1 MTEETNNIENH
12 SVGGSVAVGRD
23 VTVGGRSTVR
33 GNATFNRDVYISG
46 WLNARNIR
54 GAGKGLYETVDKL
67 NSAYPNPENGW
78 FALVG
83 NTLPA
88 DIYRAWGG
96 EWVATGQKGGEP
108 VLELAKLT
116 ELSESLEN
124 EISARVAADEALKK
138 AVDAEVTARAN
149 GDKELSD
156 ALAKEIADREKAIAD
171 EILARTTAIDKAIEA
186 EAAARTKDIAAEAKA
201 REDADAAETKAR
213 TTAIDKAIEAEAAA
227 RTKDIAAEA
236 KAREDADAA
245 ETKARTAAIEA
256 EAQARDTAIFAE
268 ATARS
273 NADTALQTAM
283 NENVKELKGA
293 DTEHESRLL
302 ALEQS
307 EWPLSLELS
316 INPILIEFTGS
327 EKDASVSWKIM
338 RKGVGVTPTALTFK
352 QDGVALVAGLTASG
366 SINAKVNK
374 LGDTVFEIAVEA
386 EGMKKSAS
394 KKLTMVLPV
403 YMGFAGASDAAGLA
417 ITKLSKYAPL
427 ASPAGTYKIKNNAD
441 GIYLWLCVPDTMT
454 INKVTSSGFTV
465 PMREVQIGQTEL
477 GGYKC
482 YRSSNAIVA
491 GEYTYTIS

>member
-23 VTVGGRSTVR
+23 VTVGGRSTIR

-124 EISARVAADEALKK
+124 EISDRVAADEALKK

-171 EILARTTAIDKAIEA
+171 EVL
-186 EAAARTKDIAAEAKA
+186 
-201 REDADAAETKAR
+201 AR

-256 EAQARDTAIFAE
+256 EAQARDTAISAE

-327 EKDASVSWKIM
+327 EKDTSVAWKIM
-338 RKGVGVTPTALTFK
+338 RKGVGVTPTVLTFK
-352 QDGVALVAGLTASG
+352 QDGVALSAELVANG

-417 ITKLSKYAPL
+417 ITELSKYAPL
-427 ASPAGTYKIKNNAD
+427 SSPAGTYKIKNNAD

-465 PMREVQIGQTEL
+465 PMREVQTGQTEL

>member
-33 GNATFNRDVYISG
+33 GNATFDRDVYISG

-83 NTLPA
+83 DTLPA
-88 DIYRAWGG
+88 NIYRAWGG
-96 EWVATGQKGGEP
+96 EWKATGQKGGEP

-124 EISARVAADEALKK
+124 EVSARVAADEALKK
-138 AVDAEVTARAN
+138 AIDAEVTARTN

-156 ALAKEIADREKAIAD
+156 ALTKEIADREKAIAD
-171 EILARTTAIDKAIEA
+171 EVLARTTAINE
-186 EAAARTKDIAAEAKA
+186 
-201 REDADAAETKAR
+201 
-213 TTAIDKAIEAEAAA
+213 AIEAEAAA

-256 EAQARDTAIFAE
+256 EAQARDTAISAE

-283 NENVKELKGA
+283 NKNVKELKGA

-327 EKDASVSWKIM
+327 EKDTSVAWKIM
-338 RKGVGVTPTALTFK
+338 RKGVGVTPTVLTFK
-352 QDGVALVAGLTASG
+352 QDGVALSAELVANG

-403 YMGFAGASDAAGLA
+403 YMGFAGASDASGLA
-417 ITKLSKYAPL
+417 ITGLSKYAPL
-427 ASPAGTYKIKNNAD
+427 TSPAGTYKIKNNAD

-465 PMREVQIGQTEL
+465 PMREVQTGQTEL

>member
-33 GNATFNRDVYISG
+33 GNATFDRDVYISG

-83 NTLPA
+83 DTLPA

-96 EWVATGQKGGEP
+96 EWKATGQKGGEP

-116 ELSESLEN
+116 ELSEPLEN
-124 EISARVAADEALKK
+124 EVSARVAADEALKK
-138 AVDAEVTARAN
+138 AIDAEVTARTN

-156 ALAKEIADREKAIAD
+156 ALTKEIADREKAIAD
-171 EILARTTAIDKAIEA
+171 EVLARTTAINE
-186 EAAARTKDIAAEAKA
+186 
-201 REDADAAETKAR
+201 
-213 TTAIDKAIEAEAAA
+213 AIEAEAAA

-256 EAQARDTAIFAE
+256 EAQARDTAISAE

-283 NENVKELKGA
+283 NKNVKELKGA

-327 EKDASVSWKIM
+327 EKDTSVAWKIM
-338 RKGVGVTPTALTFK
+338 RKGVGVTPTVLTFK
-352 QDGVALVAGLTASG
+352 QDGVALSAELVANG

-403 YMGFAGASDAAGLA
+403 YMGFAGASDASGLA
-417 ITKLSKYAPL
+417 ITGLSKYAPL
-427 ASPAGTYKIKNNAD
+427 TSPAGTYKIKNNAD

-465 PMREVQIGQTEL
+465 PMREVQTGQTEL

>member
-23 VTVGGRSTVR
+23 VTVGGRSTIR

-54 GAGKGLYETVDKL
+54 GAGKGLYETVEKL

-83 NTLPA
+83 DTLPA

-96 EWVATGQKGGEP
+96 EWKATGQKGGEP

-124 EISARVAADEALKK
+124 EVSARVAADEALKK
-138 AVDAEVTARAN
+138 AIDAEVTARTN
-149 GDKELSD
+149 GDKELSE
-156 ALAKEIADREKAIAD
+156 ALTKEIADREKAIAD
-171 EILARTTAIDKAIEA
+171 EVLARTTAINE
-186 EAAARTKDIAAEAKA
+186 
-201 REDADAAETKAR
+201 
-213 TTAIDKAIEAEAAA
+213 
-227 RTKDIAAEA
+227 
-236 KAREDADAA
+236 
-245 ETKARTAAIEA
+245 AIEA
-256 EAQARDTAIFAE
+256 EAQARDTAISDE

-273 NADTALQTAM
+273 EADKALQTAM
-283 NENVKELKGA
+283 DKNVTELKGA

-307 EWPLSLELS
+307 EWPLSLELT

-338 RKGVGVTPTALTFK
+338 RKGVGVTPTVLTFK
-352 QDGVALVAGLTASG
+352 QDGVALSAELSANG

-374 LGDTVFEIAVEA
+374 LGDTVFEIEVEA
-386 EGMKKSAS
+386 DGMQKSAS

-417 ITKLSKYAPL
+417 ITELSKYAPL

-454 INKVTSSGFTV
+454 INRVTSSGFTV
-465 PMREVQIGQTEL
+465 PMREVQTGQTEL

>member
-83 NTLPA
+83 DTLPA

-96 EWVATGQKGGEP
+96 EWKATGQKGGEP
-108 VLELAKLT
+108 VLEIAKLT

-124 EISARVAADEALKK
+124 EVSARVAADEALKK
-138 AVDAEVTARAN
+138 AIDAEVTARTN

-156 ALAKEIADREKAIAD
+156 ALTKEIADREKAIAD
-171 EILARTTAIDKAIEA
+171 EVLARTTAITKAIEA
-186 EAAARTKDIAAEAKA
+186 EADARTKAIAAEAKA
-201 REDADAAETKAR
+201 REDADVAET
-213 TTAIDKAIEAEAAA
+213 T
-227 RTKDIAAEA
+227 
-236 KAREDADAA
+236 
-245 ETKARTAAIEA
+245 ARTAAIEA
-256 EAQARDTAIFAE
+256 EAQARGAAISDE

-273 NADTALQTAM
+273 EADKALQTAM
-283 NENVKELKGA
+283 DKNVTELKGA

-327 EKDASVSWKIM
+327 EKDTTVAWKIM
-338 RKGVGVTPTALTFK
+338 RKGVGVTPTELTFK
-352 QDGVALVAGLTASG
+352 QNGVALAAGLTASG

-374 LGDTVFEIAVEA
+374 LGDTVFEIVVTAD
-386 EGMKKSAS
+386 GMKGSTS

-403 YMGFAGASDAAGLA
+403 YMGFAGASDASGLA
-417 ITKLSKYAPL
+417 ITGLSKYAPL
-427 ASPAGTYKIKNNAD
+427 TSPAGTYKIKNNAD

-465 PMREVQIGQTEL
+465 PMREVQTGQTEL

>member
-54 GAGKGLYETVDKL
+54 GAGKGLYETVEKL

-96 EWVATGQKGGEP
+96 VWEATGQKGGEP

-124 EISARVAADEALKK
+124 EVSARVAADEALKK
-138 AVDAEVTARAN
+138 AIDAEVTARAN

-156 ALAKEIADREKAIAD
+156 ALTKEIADREKAIAD
-171 EILARTTAIDKAIEA
+171 EILARTTAINE
-186 EAAARTKDIAAEAKA
+186 
-201 REDADAAETKAR
+201 
-213 TTAIDKAIEAEAAA
+213 AIEAEAAA

-256 EAQARDTAIFAE
+256 EAQARDTAISAE

-293 DTEHESRLL
+293 DTLHENRLL

-327 EKDASVSWKIM
+327 EKDTSVAWKIM
-338 RKGVGVTPTALTFK
+338 RKGVGVTPTVLTFK
-352 QDGVALVAGLTASG
+352 QDGVALSAELVANG
-366 SINAKVNK
+366 SISTKVNK

-386 EGMKKSAS
+386 DGMKKSAS

-417 ITKLSKYAPL
+417 ITELSKYAPL
-427 ASPAGTYKIKNNAD
+427 TSPAGTYKIKNNAD

-465 PMREVQIGQTEL
+465 PMREVQTGQTEL

>member
-23 VTVGGRSTVR
+23 VTVGGRSIVR
-33 GNATFNRDVYISG
+33 GNATFDRDVYISG

-83 NTLPA
+83 DTLPA
-88 DIYRAWGG
+88 DLYQAWGG
-96 EWVATGQKGGEP
+96 EWKATGQKGGEP

-124 EISARVAADEALKK
+124 EVSARVAADEALKK
-138 AVDAEVTARAN
+138 AIDAEVTARTN

-156 ALAKEIADREKAIAD
+156 ALTKEIADREKAIAD
-171 EILARTTAIDKAIEA
+171 EVLARTTAINEAIEA

-201 REDADAAETKAR
+201 REDADVAET
-213 TTAIDKAIEAEAAA
+213 T
-227 RTKDIAAEA
+227 
-236 KAREDADAA
+236 
-245 ETKARTAAIEA
+245 ARTAAIEA
-256 EAQARDTAIFAE
+256 EAQARDTAISAE

-283 NENVKELKGA
+283 NKNVKELKGA

-327 EKDASVSWKIM
+327 EKDTSVAWKIM
-338 RKGVGVTPTALTFK
+338 RKGVGVTPTVLTFK
-352 QDGVALVAGLTASG
+352 QDGVALSAELVANG

-403 YMGFAGASDAAGLA
+403 YMGFAGASDASGLA
-417 ITKLSKYAPL
+417 ITGLSKYAPL
-427 ASPAGTYKIKNNAD
+427 TSPAGTYKIKNNAD

-465 PMREVQIGQTEL
+465 PMREVQTGQTEL

>member
-23 VTVGGRSTVR
+23 ITVGGRSTVR

-124 EISARVAADEALKK
+124 EISDRVAADEALKK
-138 AVDAEVTARAN
+138 AIDAEVTARTN

-156 ALAKEIADREKAIAD
+156 ALTKEIADREKAIAD
-171 EILARTTAIDKAIEA
+171 EVLARTTAINE
-186 EAAARTKDIAAEAKA
+186 
-201 REDADAAETKAR
+201 
-213 TTAIDKAIEAEAAA
+213 AIEAEAAA

-256 EAQARDTAIFAE
+256 EAQARDTAISAE

-327 EKDASVSWKIM
+327 EKDTSVAWKIM
-338 RKGVGVTPTALTFK
+338 RKGVGVTPTVLTFK
-352 QDGVALVAGLTASG
+352 QDGVALSAELVANG

-417 ITKLSKYAPL
+417 ITELSKYAPL

-465 PMREVQIGQTEL
+465 PMREVQTGQTEL

>member
-23 VTVGGRSTVR
+23 ITVGGRSTIR

-96 EWVATGQKGGEP
+96 KWEATGQKGGEP

-124 EISARVAADEALKK
+124 EVSARVAADEALKK
-138 AVDAEVTARAN
+138 AIDAEVTARAN
-149 GDKELSD
+149 GDTELSD
-156 ALAKEIADREKAIAD
+156 ALTKEIADREKAIAD
-171 EILARTTAIDKAIEA
+171 EVLARTTAINEAIEA
-186 EAAARTKDIAAEAKA
+186 ETDARTKAIAAEAKA
-201 REDADAAETKAR
+201 REDADAAET
-213 TTAIDKAIEAEAAA
+213 T
-227 RTKDIAAEA
+227 
-236 KAREDADAA
+236 
-245 ETKARTAAIEA
+245 ARTAAIEA
-256 EAQARDTAIFAE
+256 EAQARDTAISDE

-273 NADTALQTAM
+273 EADKALQTAM
-283 NENVKELKGA
+283 DKNVTELKGNVTELKGA

-327 EKDASVSWKIM
+327 EKDTSVAWKIM

-352 QDGVALVAGLTASG
+352 QDGVALSAELVANG

-417 ITKLSKYAPL
+417 ITELSKYAPL
-427 ASPAGTYKIKNNAD
+427 SSPAGTYKIKNNAD

-465 PMREVQIGQTEL
+465 PMREVQTGQTEL

>member
-23 VTVGGRSTVR
+23 VTVGGRSIVR
-33 GNATFNRDVYISG
+33 GNATFDRDVYISG

-96 EWVATGQKGGEP
+96 EWKATGQKGGEP

-124 EISARVAADEALKK
+124 EVSAR
-138 AVDAEVTARAN
+138 TN

-171 EILARTTAIDKAIEA
+171 EVLARTTAITEAIEA
-186 EAAARTKDIAAEAKA
+186 EADARTKAIAAEAKA
-201 REDADAAETKAR
+201 REDADVAET
-213 TTAIDKAIEAEAAA
+213 
-227 RTKDIAAEA
+227 
-236 KAREDADAA
+236 
-245 ETKARTAAIEA
+245 
-256 EAQARDTAIFAE
+256 
-268 ATARS
+268 TARS
-273 NADTALQTAM
+273 EADKALQTAM
-283 NENVKELKGA
+283 DKNVTELKGA
-293 DTEHESRLL
+293 DTLHESRLL

-316 INPILIEFTGS
+316 INPILIEFTGN
-327 EKDASVSWKIM
+327 EKDTTVAWKIM
-338 RKGVGVTPTALTFK
+338 RKGVGVTPTELTFK
-352 QDGVALVAGLTASG
+352 QNGVALAAGLTAIG

-374 LGDTVFEIAVEA
+374 LGDTVFEIVVTAD
-386 EGMKKSAS
+386 GMKGSTS

-403 YMGFAGASDAAGLA
+403 YCGFGTSESDVAVDEN
-417 ITKLSKYAPL
+417 KLSPRTS
-427 ASPAGTYKIKNNAD
+427 ASGTYSKTSKKDDVNFIILVPKTLPGLSSFTMGGAPFVMITSSVVVNGHD
-441 GIYLWLCVPDTMT
+441 YYMYKSGGIYMSGTNV
-454 INKVTSSGFTV
+454 KVQAS
-465 PMREVQIGQTEL
+465 
-477 GGYKC
+477 
-482 YRSSNAIVA
+482 
-491 GEYTYTIS
+491 

>member
-54 GAGKGLYETVDKL
+54 GAGKGLYETVEKL

-96 EWVATGQKGGEP
+96 VWEATGQKGGEP

-124 EISARVAADEALKK
+124 EVSARVAADEALKK
-138 AVDAEVTARAN
+138 AIDAEVTARVN
-149 GDKELSD
+149 GDTELSD
-156 ALAKEIADREKAIAD
+156 ALTKEIADREKAIAD
-171 EILARTTAIDKAIEA
+171 EVLARTTAITEAIEA
-186 EAAARTKDIAAEAKA
+186 EVDARTKAIAAEVKA
-201 REDADAAETKAR
+201 REDADAAET
-213 TTAIDKAIEAEAAA
+213 T
-227 RTKDIAAEA
+227 
-236 KAREDADAA
+236 
-245 ETKARTAAIEA
+245 ARTAAIEA
-256 EAQARDTAIFAE
+256 ETQARDTAISDE

-273 NADTALQTAM
+273 EADKALQTAM
-283 NENVKELKGA
+283 DKNVTELKGA

-327 EKDASVSWKIM
+327 EKDTSVAWKIM
-338 RKGVGVTPTALTFK
+338 RKGVGVTPTVLTFK
-352 QDGVALVAGLTASG
+352 QDGVALSAELVANG
-366 SINAKVNK
+366 SISTKVNK

-386 EGMKKSAS
+386 DGMKKSAS

-417 ITKLSKYAPL
+417 ITELSKYAPL
-427 ASPAGTYKIKNNAD
+427 TSPAGTYKIKNNAD

-465 PMREVQIGQTEL
+465 PMREVQTGQTEL

>member
-33 GNATFNRDVYISG
+33 GNATFDRDVYISG

-83 NTLPA
+83 DTLPA
-88 DIYRAWGG
+88 NIYRAWGG
-96 EWVATGQKGGEP
+96 EWKATGQKGGEP

-124 EISARVAADEALKK
+124 EVSARVAADEALKK
-138 AVDAEVTARAN
+138 AIDAEVTARTN

-156 ALAKEIADREKAIAD
+156 ALTKEIADREKAIAD
-171 EILARTTAIDKAIEA
+171 EVLARTTAINEAIEA

-201 REDADAAETKAR
+201 R
-213 TTAIDKAIEAEAAA
+213 
-227 RTKDIAAEA
+227 
-236 KAREDADAA
+236 
-245 ETKARTAAIEA
+245 TAAIEA
-256 EAQARDTAIFAE
+256 EAQARDTAISAE

-283 NENVKELKGA
+283 NKNVKELKGA

-327 EKDASVSWKIM
+327 EKDTSVAWKIM
-338 RKGVGVTPTALTFK
+338 RKGVGVTPTVLTFK
-352 QDGVALVAGLTASG
+352 QDGVALSAELVANG

-403 YMGFAGASDAAGLA
+403 YMGFAGASDASGLA
-417 ITKLSKYAPL
+417 ITGLSKYAPL
-427 ASPAGTYKIKNNAD
+427 TSPAGTYKIKNNAD

-465 PMREVQIGQTEL
+465 PMREVQTGQTEL

>member
-23 VTVGGRSTVR
+23 VTVGGRSTIR

-138 AVDAEVTARAN
+138 AIDAEVTARTN

-171 EILARTTAIDKAIEA
+171 EVL
-186 EAAARTKDIAAEAKA
+186 
-201 REDADAAETKAR
+201 AR

-256 EAQARDTAIFAE
+256 EAQARDTAISAE

-327 EKDASVSWKIM
+327 EKDTSVAWKIM
-338 RKGVGVTPTALTFK
+338 RKGVGVTPTVLTFK
-352 QDGVALVAGLTASG
+352 QDGVALSAELVANG

-417 ITKLSKYAPL
+417 ITELSKYAPL

-465 PMREVQIGQTEL
+465 PMREVQTGQTEL

>member
-23 VTVGGRSTVR
+23 ITVGGRSTVR
-33 GNATFNRDVYISG
+33 GNATFDRDVYISG

-124 EISARVAADEALKK
+124 EVSARVAADEALKK
-138 AVDAEVTARAN
+138 AIDAEVTARTN

-156 ALAKEIADREKAIAD
+156 ALTKEIADREKAIVD
-171 EILARTTAIDKAIEA
+171 EVLARTTAITEA
-186 EAAARTKDIAAEAKA
+186 VEVEADARTKAIAAEAKA
-201 REDADAAETKAR
+201 R
-213 TTAIDKAIEAEAAA
+213 
-227 RTKDIAAEA
+227 
-236 KAREDADAA
+236 
-245 ETKARTAAIEA
+245 
-256 EAQARDTAIFAE
+256 DTAISAE

-327 EKDASVSWKIM
+327 EKDTSVAWKIM
-338 RKGVGVTPTALTFK
+338 RKGVGVTPTVLTFK
-352 QDGVALVAGLTASG
+352 QDGVALSAELVANG

-417 ITKLSKYAPL
+417 ITELSKYAPL
-427 ASPAGTYKIKNNAD
+427 SSPAGTYKIKNNAD

-465 PMREVQIGQTEL
+465 PMREVQTGQTEL

>member
-23 VTVGGRSTVR
+23 VTVGGRSTIR

-54 GAGKGLYETVDKL
+54 GAGKGLYETVEKL

-96 EWVATGQKGGEP
+96 VWEATGQKGGEP

-124 EISARVAADEALKK
+124 EVSARVAADEALKK
-138 AVDAEVTARAN
+138 AIDAEVTARAN
-149 GDKELSD
+149 GDTELSD
-156 ALAKEIADREKAIAD
+156 ALTKEIADREKAIAD
-171 EILARTTAIDKAIEA
+171 EVLARTTAITEAIEA

-201 REDADAAETKAR
+201 REDADVAET
-213 TTAIDKAIEAEAAA
+213 T
-227 RTKDIAAEA
+227 
-236 KAREDADAA
+236 
-245 ETKARTAAIEA
+245 ARTAAIEA
-256 EAQARDTAIFAE
+256 EAQARDTAISAE

-273 NADTALQTAM
+273 EADKALQTAM
-283 NENVKELKGA
+283 DKNVTELKGNVTELKGA

-327 EKDASVSWKIM
+327 EKDTSVAWKIM
-338 RKGVGVTPTALTFK
+338 RKGVGVTPTVLTFK
-352 QDGVALVAGLTASG
+352 QDGVALSAELVANG
-366 SINAKVNK
+366 SISTKVNK

-386 EGMKKSAS
+386 DGMKKSAS

-417 ITKLSKYAPL
+417 ITELSKYAPL
-427 ASPAGTYKIKNNAD
+427 TSPAGTYKIKNNAD

-465 PMREVQIGQTEL
+465 PMREVQTGQTEL

>member
-23 VTVGGRSTVR
+23 VTVGGRSIVR
-33 GNATFNRDVYISG
+33 GNATFDRDVYISG

-96 EWVATGQKGGEP
+96 EWKATGQKGGEP
-108 VLELAKLT
+108 VLEIAKLT
-116 ELSESLEN
+116 ELSESLKN
-124 EISARVAADEALKK
+124 EVSARVAADEALKK
-138 AVDAEVTARAN
+138 AIDAEVTARAN

-171 EILARTTAIDKAIEA
+171 EVLARTTAINEAIEA

-201 REDADAAETKAR
+201 REDADAAET
-213 TTAIDKAIEAEAAA
+213 T
-227 RTKDIAAEA
+227 
-236 KAREDADAA
+236 
-245 ETKARTAAIEA
+245 ARTAAIEA
-256 EAQARDTAIFAE
+256 EAQARDTAISAE

-327 EKDASVSWKIM
+327 EKDTTVAWKIM
-338 RKGVGVTPTALTFK
+338 RKGVGVTPTVLTFK
-352 QDGVALVAGLTASG
+352 QDGVALSAELVANG
-366 SINAKVNK
+366 SISTKVNK

-386 EGMKKSAS
+386 DGMKKSTS

-417 ITKLSKYAPL
+417 ITELSKYAPL
-427 ASPAGTYKIKNNAD
+427 TSPAGTYKIKNTAD

-465 PMREVQIGQTEL
+465 PMREVQTGQTEL

>member
-23 VTVGGRSTVR
+23 ITVGGRSTVR

-124 EISARVAADEALKK
+124 EVSARVAADEALKN
-138 AVDAEVTARAN
+138 AIDAEVTARAN

-156 ALAKEIADREKAIAD
+156 ALTKEIADREKAIAD
-171 EILARTTAIDKAIEA
+171 EVLARTTAINEAIEA
-186 EAAARTKDIAAEAKA
+186 EAAARTKAIAAEAKA
-201 REDADAAETKAR
+201 REDADV
-213 TTAIDKAIEAEAAA
+213 
-227 RTKDIAAEA
+227 
-236 KAREDADAA
+236 A

-256 EAQARDTAIFAE
+256 EAQARDTAISAE

-327 EKDASVSWKIM
+327 EKDTSVAWKIM
-338 RKGVGVTPTALTFK
+338 RKGVGVTPTVLTFK
-352 QDGVALVAGLTASG
+352 QDGVALSAELVANG

-417 ITKLSKYAPL
+417 ITELLKYAPL

-454 INKVTSSGFTV
+454 INRVTSSGFTV
-465 PMREVQIGQTEL
+465 PMREVQTGQTEL

>member
-23 VTVGGRSTVR
+23 VTVGGRSTIR

-54 GAGKGLYETVDKL
+54 GAGKGLYETVEKL
-67 NSAYPNPENGW
+67 NSAYPNPDNGW

-96 EWVATGQKGGEP
+96 KWEATGQKGGEP

-124 EISARVAADEALKK
+124 EVSARVAADEALKK
-138 AVDAEVTARAN
+138 AIDAEVTARAN
-149 GDKELSD
+149 GDTELSD
-156 ALAKEIADREKAIAD
+156 ALTKEIADREKAIAD
-171 EILARTTAIDKAIEA
+171 EVLARTTAITEAIDA
-186 EAAARTKDIAAEAKA
+186 EADARTKAIAAEAKA
-201 REDADAAETKAR
+201 REDADAAET
-213 TTAIDKAIEAEAAA
+213 T
-227 RTKDIAAEA
+227 
-236 KAREDADAA
+236 
-245 ETKARTAAIEA
+245 ARTAAIEA
-256 EAQARDTAIFAE
+256 EAQARGTAISDE

-273 NADTALQTAM
+273 KADTALQTAM

-327 EKDASVSWKIM
+327 EKDTSVAWKIM
-338 RKGVGVTPTALTFK
+338 RKGVGFTPTVLTFK
-352 QDGVALVAGLTASG
+352 QDGVALSAELVANG

-417 ITKLSKYAPL
+417 ITELSKYAPI
-427 ASPAGTYKIKNNAD
+427 ASPAGRYKIKNNAD

-465 PMREVQIGQTEL
+465 PMREVQTGQTEL

>member
-23 VTVGGRSTVR
+23 VTVGGRSTIR

-124 EISARVAADEALKK
+124 EVSARVAADEALKK

-171 EILARTTAIDKAIEA
+171 EVLARTTAIDKAIEA
-186 EAAARTKDIAAEAKA
+186 EVAARTKA
-201 REDADAAETKAR
+201 
-213 TTAIDKAIEAEAAA
+213 
-227 RTKDIAAEA
+227 IAAEA

-256 EAQARDTAIFAE
+256 EAQARDTAISAE

-327 EKDASVSWKIM
+327 EKDTSVAWKIM
-338 RKGVGVTPTALTFK
+338 RKGVGVTPTVLTFK
-352 QDGVALVAGLTASG
+352 QDGVALSAELSANG

-417 ITKLSKYAPL
+417 ITELSKYAPL

-465 PMREVQIGQTEL
+465 PMREVQTGQTEL

>member
-23 VTVGGRSTVR
+23 VTVGGRSTIR

-124 EISARVAADEALKK
+124 EVSARVAADEALKN
-138 AVDAEVTARAN
+138 AIDAEVTARAN

-171 EILARTTAIDKAIEA
+171 EVL
-186 EAAARTKDIAAEAKA
+186 
-201 REDADAAETKAR
+201 AR

-256 EAQARDTAIFAE
+256 EAQARDTAISAE

-327 EKDASVSWKIM
+327 EKDTSVAWKIV
-338 RKGVGVTPTALTFK
+338 RKGVGVTPTVLTFK
-352 QDGVALVAGLTASG
+352 QDGVVLSAELVANG

-417 ITKLSKYAPL
+417 ITELSKYAPL
-427 ASPAGTYKIKNNAD
+427 ASPAGTYKIKNTAD

-465 PMREVQIGQTEL
+465 PMREVQTGQTEL

>member
-23 VTVGGRSTVR
+23 VTVGGRSTIR

-171 EILARTTAIDKAIEA
+171 EVLARTTAIDKAIEA
-186 EAAARTKDIAAEAKA
+186 EAAARTKDIAAEAKV
-201 REDADAAETKAR
+201 
-213 TTAIDKAIEAEAAA
+213 
-227 RTKDIAAEA
+227 
-236 KAREDADAA
+236 REDADAA

-256 EAQARDTAIFAE
+256 EAQARDTAISAE

-327 EKDASVSWKIM
+327 EKDTSVAWKIM
-338 RKGVGVTPTALTFK
+338 RKGVGVTPTVLTFK
-352 QDGVALVAGLTASG
+352 QDGVALSAELVANG

-417 ITKLSKYAPL
+417 ITELSKYAPL
-427 ASPAGTYKIKNNAD
+427 SSPAGTYKIKNNTD

-465 PMREVQIGQTEL
+465 PMREVQTGQTEL

>member
-23 VTVGGRSTVR
+23 VTVGGRSTIR

-149 GDKELSD
+149 SDKELSD

-171 EILARTTAIDKAIEA
+171 EVLARTTAITEAIEA
-186 EAAARTKDIAAEAKA
+186 EADARTKA
-201 REDADAAETKAR
+201 
-213 TTAIDKAIEAEAAA
+213 
-227 RTKDIAAEA
+227 IAAEA

-256 EAQARDTAIFAE
+256 EAQARDTAISAE

-273 NADTALQTAM
+273 KADTALQTAM

-327 EKDASVSWKIM
+327 EKDTSVAWKIM
-338 RKGVGVTPTALTFK
+338 RKGVGVTPTVLTFK
-352 QDGVALVAGLTASG
+352 QDGVALSAELSANG

-386 EGMKKSAS
+386 DGMKKSTS

-417 ITKLSKYAPL
+417 ITELSKYAPL

-465 PMREVQIGQTEL
+465 PMREVQTGQTEL

>member
-23 VTVGGRSTVR
+23 VTVGGRSTIR

-54 GAGKGLYETVDKL
+54 GAGKGLYETVEKL

-96 EWVATGQKGGEP
+96 VWEATGQKGGEP
-108 VLELAKLT
+108 VLELARLT

-124 EISARVAADEALKK
+124 EVSARVDADEALKK
-138 AVDAEVTARAN
+138 AIDAEVTARTN

-156 ALAKEIADREKAIAD
+156 ALTKEIADRKKAIAD
-171 EILARTTAIDKAIEA
+171 EVLARTTAITE
-186 EAAARTKDIAAEAKA
+186 
-201 REDADAAETKAR
+201 
-213 TTAIDKAIEAEAAA
+213 AID
-227 RTKDIAAEA
+227 
-236 KAREDADAA
+236 
-245 ETKARTAAIEA
+245 A
-256 EAQARDTAIFAE
+256 EAQARGTAISDE

-273 NADTALQTAM
+273 EADKALQTAM
-283 NENVKELKGA
+283 DKNVTELKGA

-327 EKDASVSWKIM
+327 EKDTTVAWKIM
-338 RKGVGVTPTALTFK
+338 RKGVVVTPTELTFK
-352 QDGVALVAGLTASG
+352 QNGVALAAGLTASG

-374 LGDTVFEIAVEA
+374 LGDTVFEIVVTAD
-386 EGMKKSAS
+386 GMKGSTS

-403 YMGFAGASDAAGLA
+403 YCGFGTSESDVAVDEN
-417 ITKLSKYAPL
+417 KLSPRTS
-427 ASPAGTYKIKNNAD
+427 ASGTYSKTSKMDDVNFIILVPKTLPGLSSFTMGGAPFVMITSSVVVNGHD
-441 GIYLWLCVPDTMT
+441 YYMYKSGGIYMSGTNV
-454 INKVTSSGFTV
+454 KVQAS
-465 PMREVQIGQTEL
+465 
-477 GGYKC
+477 
-482 YRSSNAIVA
+482 
-491 GEYTYTIS
+491 

>member
-83 NTLPA
+83 DTLPA

-124 EISARVAADEALKK
+124 EVSARVAADEALKK
-138 AVDAEVTARAN
+138 AIDAEVTARTN

-156 ALAKEIADREKAIAD
+156 ALTKEIADREKAIAD
-171 EILARTTAIDKAIEA
+171 EVLARTTAITEAIDA
-186 EAAARTKDIAAEAKA
+186 EADARTKAIAAEAKA
-201 REDADAAETKAR
+201 REDADV
-213 TTAIDKAIEAEAAA
+213 AEA
-227 RTKDIAAEA
+227 
-236 KAREDADAA
+236 
-245 ETKARTAAIEA
+245 KARTAAIEA
-256 EAQARDTAIFAE
+256 EAQARDTAISTE

-327 EKDASVSWKIM
+327 EKDTSVAWKIM
-338 RKGVGVTPTALTFK
+338 RKGVGVTPTVLTFK
-352 QDGVALVAGLTASG
+352 QDGVALSAELSANG

-417 ITKLSKYAPL
+417 ITELSKYAPL

-465 PMREVQIGQTEL
+465 PMREVQTGQTEL

>member
-23 VTVGGRSTVR
+23 VTVGGRSTIR

-88 DIYRAWGG
+88 DLYRAWGG

-138 AVDAEVTARAN
+138 AIDAEVTARTN

-171 EILARTTAIDKAIEA
+171 EVL
-186 EAAARTKDIAAEAKA
+186 
-201 REDADAAETKAR
+201 AR

-256 EAQARDTAIFAE
+256 EAQARDTAISAE

-327 EKDASVSWKIM
+327 EKDTSVAWKIM
-338 RKGVGVTPTALTFK
+338 RKGVGVTPTVLTFK
-352 QDGVALVAGLTASG
+352 QDGVALSAELVANG

-417 ITKLSKYAPL
+417 ITELSKYAPL

-465 PMREVQIGQTEL
+465 PMREVQTGQTEL

>member
-23 VTVGGRSTVR
+23 VTVGGRSTIR

-54 GAGKGLYETVDKL
+54 GAGKGLYETVEKL

-83 NTLPA
+83 DTLPA
-88 DIYRAWGG
+88 DIYWAWGG
-96 EWVATGQKGGEP
+96 EWEATGQKGGEP
-108 VLELAKLT
+108 VLEIAKLT

-124 EISARVAADEALKK
+124 EVSARVAADEALKK
-138 AVDAEVTARAN
+138 AIDAEVTARTN

-156 ALAKEIADREKAIAD
+156 ALTKEIADREKAIAD
-171 EILARTTAIDKAIEA
+171 EVLARTTAITEAIEA
-186 EAAARTKDIAAEAKA
+186 EADARTKAIAAEAKA
-201 REDADAAETKAR
+201 REDADV
-213 TTAIDKAIEAEAAA
+213 
-227 RTKDIAAEA
+227 
-236 KAREDADAA
+236 A

-256 EAQARDTAIFAE
+256 EAQARDTAISAE

-293 DTEHESRLL
+293 DTLHESRLL

-327 EKDASVSWKIM
+327 EKDTTVAWKIM
-338 RKGVGVTPTALTFK
+338 RKGAGVTPTVLTFK
-352 QDGVALVAGLTASG
+352 QDGVALSAELVANG

-403 YMGFAGASDAAGLA
+403 YMGFAGASDASGLA
-417 ITKLSKYAPL
+417 ITGLSKYAPL
-427 ASPAGTYKIKNNAD
+427 TSPAGTYKIKNNAD

-465 PMREVQIGQTEL
+465 PMREVQTGQTEL

>member
-83 NTLPA
+83 DTLPA
-88 DIYRAWGG
+88 NIYRAWGG
-96 EWVATGQKGGEP
+96 EWKATGQKGGEP

-124 EISARVAADEALKK
+124 EVSARVAADEALKK
-138 AVDAEVTARAN
+138 AIDAEVTARTN

-156 ALAKEIADREKAIAD
+156 ALTKEIADREKAIAD
-171 EILARTTAIDKAIEA
+171 EVLARTTAINE
-186 EAAARTKDIAAEAKA
+186 
-201 REDADAAETKAR
+201 
-213 TTAIDKAIEAEAAA
+213 AIEAEAAA

-256 EAQARDTAIFAE
+256 EAQARDTAISAE

-283 NENVKELKGA
+283 NKNVKELKGA

-327 EKDASVSWKIM
+327 EKDTSVAWKIM
-338 RKGVGVTPTALTFK
+338 RKGVGVTPTVLTFK
-352 QDGVALVAGLTASG
+352 QDGVALSAELVANG

-403 YMGFAGASDAAGLA
+403 YMGFAGASDASGLA
-417 ITKLSKYAPL
+417 ITGLSKYAPL
-427 ASPAGTYKIKNNAD
+427 TSPAGTYKIKNNAD

-465 PMREVQIGQTEL
+465 PMREVQTGQTEL

>member
-23 VTVGGRSTVR
+23 VTVGGRSNVR

-54 GAGKGLYETVDKL
+54 GAGKGLYETVEKL

-96 EWVATGQKGGEP
+96 KWEATGQKGGEP

-124 EISARVAADEALKK
+124 EVSARVAADEALKK
-138 AVDAEVTARAN
+138 AIDAEVTARAN

-156 ALAKEIADREKAIAD
+156 ALTKEIADREKAIAD
-171 EILARTTAIDKAIEA
+171 EVLARTTAITEAIEA
-186 EAAARTKDIAAEAKA
+186 ETDARTKAIAAEAKA
-201 REDADAAETKAR
+201 REDADAAET
-213 TTAIDKAIEAEAAA
+213 T
-227 RTKDIAAEA
+227 
-236 KAREDADAA
+236 
-245 ETKARTAAIEA
+245 ARTAAIEA
-256 EAQARDTAIFAE
+256 EAQARGTAISDE

-273 NADTALQTAM
+273 EADKALQTAM
-283 NENVKELKGA
+283 DKNVTELKGNVTELKGA

-327 EKDASVSWKIM
+327 EKDTSVAWKIM
-338 RKGVGVTPTALTFK
+338 RKGAGVTPTVLTFK
-352 QDGVALVAGLTASG
+352 QDGVALSAELVANG
-366 SINAKVNK
+366 SISTKVNK

-386 EGMKKSAS
+386 DGMKKSAS

-417 ITKLSKYAPL
+417 ITELSKYAPL
-427 ASPAGTYKIKNNAD
+427 ASPAGTYKIKNNTD

-465 PMREVQIGQTEL
+465 PMREVQTGQTEL

>member
-54 GAGKGLYETVDKL
+54 GSGKGLYETVDKL

-83 NTLPA
+83 DTLPA

-124 EISARVAADEALKK
+124 EVSARVAADEALKN
-138 AVDAEVTARAN
+138 AIDAEVTARAN

-156 ALAKEIADREKAIAD
+156 ALTKEIADREKAIAD
-171 EILARTTAIDKAIEA
+171 EVLARTTAINEAIEA
-186 EAAARTKDIAAEAKA
+186 EAAARTKAIAAEAKA
-201 REDADAAETKAR
+201 REDADV
-213 TTAIDKAIEAEAAA
+213 
-227 RTKDIAAEA
+227 
-236 KAREDADAA
+236 A

-256 EAQARDTAIFAE
+256 EAQARDTAISAE

-327 EKDASVSWKIM
+327 EKDTTVAWKIM
-338 RKGVGVTPTALTFK
+338 RKGVGVTPTELTFK
-352 QDGVALVAGLTASG
+352 QNGVALAAGLTASG

-374 LGDTVFEIAVEA
+374 LGDTVFEIVVTAD
-386 EGMKKSAS
+386 GMKGSTS

-417 ITKLSKYAPL
+417 ITGLSKYAPL
-427 ASPAGTYKIKNNAD
+427 TSPAGTYKIKNNAD

-465 PMREVQIGQTEL
+465 PMREVQTGQTEL

>member
-23 VTVGGRSTVR
+23 VTVGGRSTIR

-138 AVDAEVTARAN
+138 AIDAEVTARTN

-171 EILARTTAIDKAIEA
+171 EVL
-186 EAAARTKDIAAEAKA
+186 
-201 REDADAAETKAR
+201 AR

-327 EKDASVSWKIM
+327 EKDTSVAWKIM
-338 RKGVGVTPTALTFK
+338 RKGVGVTPTVLTFK
-352 QDGVALVAGLTASG
+352 QDGVALSAELVANG

-465 PMREVQIGQTEL
+465 PMREVQAGQTEL

>member
-23 VTVGGRSTVR
+23 ITVGGRSTIR
-33 GNATFNRDVYISG
+33 GNATFDRDVYISG

-124 EISARVAADEALKK
+124 EVSARVAADEALKK

-171 EILARTTAIDKAIEA
+171 EVL
-186 EAAARTKDIAAEAKA
+186 
-201 REDADAAETKAR
+201 AR

-256 EAQARDTAIFAE
+256 EAQARDTAISAE

-302 ALEQS
+302 ALERS

-327 EKDASVSWKIM
+327 EKDTSVAWKIM
-338 RKGVGVTPTALTFK
+338 RKGVGVTPTVLTFK
-352 QDGVALVAGLTASG
+352 QDGVALSAELSANG

-417 ITKLSKYAPL
+417 ITELSKYAPL

-465 PMREVQIGQTEL
+465 PMREVQTGQTEL

>member
-23 VTVGGRSTVR
+23 VTVGGRSTIR

-124 EISARVAADEALKK
+124 EVSARVAADEALKN
-138 AVDAEVTARAN
+138 AIDAEVTARTN

-156 ALAKEIADREKAIAD
+156 VLTKEIADREKAIAD
-171 EILARTTAIDKAIEA
+171 EVLARTTAITEAIEA
-186 EAAARTKDIAAEAKA
+186 EADARTKA
-201 REDADAAETKAR
+201 
-213 TTAIDKAIEAEAAA
+213 
-227 RTKDIAAEA
+227 IAAEA

-256 EAQARDTAIFAE
+256 ETQARDTAISTE

-327 EKDASVSWKIM
+327 EKDTSVAWKIM
-338 RKGVGVTPTALTFK
+338 RKGVGVTPTVLTFK
-352 QDGVALVAGLTASG
+352 QDGVALSAELVANG

-417 ITKLSKYAPL
+417 ITELSKYAPL

-465 PMREVQIGQTEL
+465 PMREVQTGQTEL

>member
-54 GAGKGLYETVDKL
+54 GAGKGLYETVEKL

-96 EWVATGQKGGEP
+96 VWEATGQKGGEP

-124 EISARVAADEALKK
+124 EVSARVAADEALKK
-138 AVDAEVTARAN
+138 AIDAEVTARAN

-156 ALAKEIADREKAIAD
+156 TLTKEIADREKAIAD
-171 EILARTTAIDKAIEA
+171 EVLARTTAITEAIEA
-186 EAAARTKDIAAEAKA
+186 EADARTKAIAAEAKA
-201 REDADAAETKAR
+201 REDADAAET
-213 TTAIDKAIEAEAAA
+213 T
-227 RTKDIAAEA
+227 
-236 KAREDADAA
+236 
-245 ETKARTAAIEA
+245 ARTAAIEA
-256 EAQARDTAIFAE
+256 EAQARDTAISDE

-273 NADTALQTAM
+273 EADKALQTAM
-283 NENVKELKGA
+283 DKNVTELKGNVTELKGA

-327 EKDASVSWKIM
+327 EKDTSVAWKIM
-338 RKGVGVTPTALTFK
+338 RKGVGVTPTVLTFK
-352 QDGVALVAGLTASG
+352 QDGVALSAELVANG
-366 SINAKVNK
+366 SISTKVNK

-386 EGMKKSAS
+386 DGMKKSAS

-417 ITKLSKYAPL
+417 ITELSKYAPL
-427 ASPAGTYKIKNNAD
+427 TSPAGTYKIKNNAD

-465 PMREVQIGQTEL
+465 PMREVQTGQTEL

>member
-23 VTVGGRSTVR
+23 VTVGGRSTIR

-54 GAGKGLYETVDKL
+54 GAGKGLYETVEKL

-96 EWVATGQKGGEP
+96 VWEATGQKGGEP

-124 EISARVAADEALKK
+124 EVSARVAADEALKK
-138 AVDAEVTARAN
+138 AIDAEVTARAN

-156 ALAKEIADREKAIAD
+156 ALTKEIADREKAIAD
-171 EILARTTAIDKAIEA
+171 EVLARTTAINEAIEA
-186 EAAARTKDIAAEAKA
+186 EADARTKAIAAEAKA
-201 REDADAAETKAR
+201 REDADV
-213 TTAIDKAIEAEAAA
+213 
-227 RTKDIAAEA
+227 
-236 KAREDADAA
+236 A

-256 EAQARDTAIFAE
+256 EAQARDTAISAE

-293 DTEHESRLL
+293 DTLHESRLL

-307 EWPLSLELS
+307 EWPLSLELT

-327 EKDASVSWKIM
+327 EKDTSVAWKIM
-338 RKGVGVTPTALTFK
+338 RKGVGVTPTVLTFK
-352 QDGVALVAGLTASG
+352 QDGVALSAELVANG

-403 YMGFAGASDAAGLA
+403 YMGFAGASDASGLA
-417 ITKLSKYAPL
+417 ITGLSKYAPL
-427 ASPAGTYKIKNNAD
+427 TSPAGTYKIKNNAD

-465 PMREVQIGQTEL
+465 PMREVQTGQTEL

>member
-23 VTVGGRSTVR
+23 VTVGGRSTIR

-138 AVDAEVTARAN
+138 AIDAEVTARAN

-171 EILARTTAIDKAIEA
+171 EVLARTTAIDKAIEA
-186 EAAARTKDIAAEAKA
+186 EA
-201 REDADAAETKAR
+201 
-213 TTAIDKAIEAEAAA
+213 
-227 RTKDIAAEA
+227 
-236 KAREDADAA
+236 
-245 ETKARTAAIEA
+245 
-256 EAQARDTAIFAE
+256 QARDTAISAE

-327 EKDASVSWKIM
+327 EKDTSVAWKIM
-338 RKGVGVTPTALTFK
+338 RKGVGVMPTVLTFK
-352 QDGVALVAGLTASG
+352 QDGVVLSAELVANG

-417 ITKLSKYAPL
+417 ITELSKYAPL

-441 GIYLWLCVPDTMT
+441 GIYLWFCVPGTMT

-465 PMREVQIGQTEL
+465 PMREVQTGQTEL

>member
-23 VTVGGRSTVR
+23 VTVGGRSTIR

-124 EISARVAADEALKK
+124 EVSARVAADEALKN
-138 AVDAEVTARAN
+138 AIDAEVTARAN

-171 EILARTTAIDKAIEA
+171 EVLARTTAIDKAIEA
-186 EAAARTKDIAAEAKA
+186 EAAV
-201 REDADAAETKAR
+201 
-213 TTAIDKAIEAEAAA
+213 

-256 EAQARDTAIFAE
+256 EAQARDTAISAE

-327 EKDASVSWKIM
+327 EKDTSVAWKIM
-338 RKGVGVTPTALTFK
+338 RKGVGVTPTVLTFK
-352 QDGVALVAGLTASG
+352 QDGVVLSAELVANG

-417 ITKLSKYAPL
+417 ITELSKYAPL

-465 PMREVQIGQTEL
+465 PMREVQTGQTGL

>member
-54 GAGKGLYETVDKL
+54 GAGKGLYETVGNL

-83 NTLPA
+83 DTLPA

-96 EWVATGQKGGEP
+96 EWKATGQKGGEP

-124 EISARVAADEALKK
+124 EVSARVAADEALKK
-138 AVDAEVTARAN
+138 AIDAEVTARTN

-156 ALAKEIADREKAIAD
+156 ALTKEIADREKAIAD
-171 EILARTTAIDKAIEA
+171 EVLARTTAINEAIEA
-186 EAAARTKDIAAEAKA
+186 EAAARTKAIAAEAKA
-201 REDADAAETKAR
+201 REDADV
-213 TTAIDKAIEAEAAA
+213 
-227 RTKDIAAEA
+227 
-236 KAREDADAA
+236 A

-256 EAQARDTAIFAE
+256 EAQARGAAISDE

-273 NADTALQTAM
+273 EADKALQTAM
-283 NENVKELKGA
+283 DKNVTELKGA

-327 EKDASVSWKIM
+327 EKDTTVAWKIM
-338 RKGVGVTPTALTFK
+338 RKGVGVTPTELTFK
-352 QDGVALVAGLTASG
+352 QNGVALAAGLTASG

-374 LGDTVFEIAVEA
+374 LGDTVFEIVVTAD
-386 EGMKKSAS
+386 GMKGSTS

-403 YMGFAGASDAAGLA
+403 YMGFAGASDASGLA
-417 ITKLSKYAPL
+417 ITGLSKYAPL
-427 ASPAGTYKIKNNAD
+427 TSPAGTYKIKNNAD

-465 PMREVQIGQTEL
+465 PMREVQTGQTEL